1 MVRKRPMKIALLI
14 LLLINCG
21 LGFIYY
27 SAGLSKLA
35 PYEIGN
41 FIGPV
46 DLGAQLQS
54 ELIKMMMLLVAV
66 YQFVVGFLILSIRYA
81 LIGQIMLLPISFGI
95 LIFTIVAGFEL
106 TPMINGFLLL
116 CNILILLSER
126 KAIRGILKR
135 DKTFLHE
142 SYFFNSINQSNLH
155 LKITLA
161 VNFILFLACLLYP
174 AIAIYP
180 LMTTFILF
188 YAQICFFRGLSLID
202 KIVLF
207 GFYLFCF
214 HILGGI
220 WLINNLSKQL
230 FLYSLA
236 LSALLFVI
244 TFISKFAL
252 IILYKLGGKPNIN

>member
-1 MVRKRPMKIALLI
+1 MKISLLM

-35 PYEIGN
+35 PYDIGN

-46 DLGAQLQS
+46 DLGTQLQS
-54 ELIKMMMLLVAV
+54 ELIKVMMLLVAI

-106 TPMINGFLLL
+106 TPIINGFLLL

-126 KAIRGILKR
+126 KAIGEILGRNMK
-135 DKTFLHE
+135 FLHE
-142 SYFFNSINQSNLH
+142 SYFFNAIAQKDLY
-155 LKITLA
+155 LKITSV
-161 VNFILFLACLLYP
+161 VNLILFLACLLYP

-180 LMTTFILF
+180 LMITFILF
-188 YAQICFFRGLSLID
+188 YAQTCFFKGLSFID
-202 KIVLF
+202 KIVLL
-207 GFYLFCF
+207 GLYLFCF

-220 WLINNLSKQL
+220 WMINNLSKQF

-244 TFISKFAL
+244 TFILKFAL
-252 IILYKLGGKPNIN
+252 IIFYKLRGKPNID